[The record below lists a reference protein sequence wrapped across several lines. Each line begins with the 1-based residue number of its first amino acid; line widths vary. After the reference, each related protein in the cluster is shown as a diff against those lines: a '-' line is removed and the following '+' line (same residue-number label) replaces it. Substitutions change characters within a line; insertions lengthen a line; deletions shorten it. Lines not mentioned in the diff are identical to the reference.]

1 MNRNEPQGVV
11 KKRTEPHSRKN
22 ITEPLNNELPT
33 KRTANEPNRFEPEPD
48 ETNRYEPHRQ
58 RTESKRA
65 GCRNKPPRTAWTTTN
80 LICARVPICA
90 VGECVCVCVCV
101 CARKRLH
108 RNTHVP
114 TTPARFPFLLPQYQP
129 FVSRI
134 CPLFCRPIIMKTYDE
149 TWLSRNANEGLMLPR
164 TTDHAVAT
172 RVARQYVN
180 AHMWQ
185 DRRYI
190 YTRWWEYIIYED
202 I

>member
-1 MNRNEPQGVV
+1 MAVTKLKMAVDNETERAAKNEPPKDAWTTMSRNEPQGVV

-65 GCRNKPPRTAWTTTN
+65 GCRNKPPRTAWTKTN

-114 TTPARFPFLLPQYQP
+114 TTPARFPLLLPQSQP
-129 FVSRI
+129 FVSRS
-134 CPLFCRPIIMKTYDE
+134 CPLFCRPIIMKHMMKHGCHE
-149 TWLSRNANEGLMLPR
+149 MKM
-164 TTDHAVAT
+164 AVT
-172 RVARQYVN
+172 
-180 AHMWQ
+180 
-185 DRRYI
+185 
-190 YTRWWEYIIYED
+190 E
-202 I
+202 